1 MSSDG
6 PGTGRAGAR
15 SDPVLAVDSL
25 SARYGRGRT
34 GALALDG
41 VDFEV
46 RPGEILGI
54 VGQSGSGKTTIA
66 RCVAGLQPL
75 ASGRIHYNGRRLAER
90 RGRVSPPRL
99 RGIQMA
105 FQDPASTLNPRR
117 TVGSVFAEILRVH
130 RLVPPS
136 RIRDRSIE
144 LMASVGLDGDVL
156 DRLPREMS
164 GGMCQRAAIARAL
177 ALEPRV
183 LIADEIV
190 SALDGSVQAQV
201 LNLVRDLCDR
211 SGIAVVFITHDLA
224 VVNQICDSVVVMQD
238 GRAVERGTTEAVLRT
253 PASEYTVQL
262 LNAVVEPPEQANAL
276 I

>member
-1 MSSDG
+1 MPSDG
-6 PGTGRAGAR
+6 PEVEGSGAR
-15 SDPVLAVDSL
+15 PGPVLVVDSL
-25 SARYGRGRT
+25 SARYGRDRSGP
-34 GALALDG
+34 LAVDG

-46 RPGEILGI
+46 RAGMILGI

-75 ASGRIHYNGRRLAER
+75 AAGRIDYEGQQLAVR
-90 RGRVSPPRL
+90 RGRVSPPHL

-105 FQDPASTLNPRR
+105 FQDPSSTLNPRR

-136 RIRDRSIE
+136 RIRERSVE
-144 LMASVGLDGDVL
+144 LLVSVGLDADVL
-156 DRLPREMS
+156 DRRPREMS

-190 SALDGSVQAQV
+190 SALDASVQAQV
-201 LNLVRDLCDR
+201 LNLIRDLCDR

-224 VVNQICDSVVVMQD
+224 VVNQICDSVIVMQD
-238 GRAVERGTTEAVLRT
+238 GRAVERGATDAVLRN

-262 LNAVVEPPEQANAL
+262 LDAVVEPPAQATAL